1 MTSGLAGAQQE
12 GFVPMSLFSS
22 MTTAISG
29 LKAQSQALSNI
40 AGNVANS
47 QTIGFKRVDTT
58 FEDLVAQSA
67 LSEPGPGGVI
77 ANNQGTTMIAG
88 PIAQSDNPLSLAL
101 AGQGF
106 FSVSRPAA
114 RAADGTLAF
123 NPAQLFTRAGDFT
136 IDRDGYLMNSSG
148 YALRGWLAD
157 ETGAPNRAALTELRV
172 DRGIS
177 APVPTETVRLVAS
190 LPSALPEGTTEF
202 VTTLPIFDALGIE
215 RQLRLGWTRPA
226 ADTWRLTLRAP
237 DAATPALGSVDLQF
251 GATSGNPVQAGTLG
265 RFTNATTLVP
275 TVFAANGPA
284 QVNATVNFGQGA
296 QPLTLDLGRFGSTT
310 GITQTGRPEYQVQAI
325 SQDGAAASAFSFLSI
340 DPTGDV
346 VSNYEN
352 GTTRVVARVPVVNF
366 AAPDELER
374 IDGQAFAST
383 PGAGVVR
390 ISDAGTAGAARI
402 SVSAREGS
410 NVDLATEFSKLIVA
424 QRAYSANT
432 RIVTSADQML
442 QEAINLAR

>member
-77 ANNQGTTMIAG
+77 AINQGTTMIAG

-226 ADTWRLTLRAP
+226 ADTWRLTLTAP
-237 DAATPALGSVDLQF
+237 DAATR
-251 GATSGNPVQAGTLG
+251 T
-265 RFTNATTLVP
+265 
-275 TVFAANGPA
+275 
-284 QVNATVNFGQGA
+284 
-296 QPLTLDLGRFGSTT
+296 
-310 GITQTGRPEYQVQAI
+310 E
-325 SQDGAAASAFSFLSI
+325 
-340 DPTGDV
+340 DV
-346 VSNYEN
+346 
-352 GTTRVVARVPVVNF
+352 
-366 AAPDELER
+366 AP
-374 IDGQAFAST
+374 
-383 PGAGVVR
+383 
-390 ISDAGTAGAARI
+390 AARP
-402 SVSAREGS
+402 
-410 NVDLATEFSKLIVA
+410 
-424 QRAYSANT
+424 
-432 RIVTSADQML
+432 
-442 QEAINLAR
+442 